1 MIKRMRLC
9 AAAAVLL
16 FESSSVFSQS
26 VQVAHEAAHAVTEE
40 RLCEVLATIRDGER
54 RPVTL
59 SGVFVVGYEDSRFYD
74 PAEPTCRAD
83 VQPETWVEL
92 APDVRNDELDRLL
105 KRKSG
110 DWSPRRA
117 YVRFTG
123 ELYGPGVVGP
133 DDLSLL
139 PPLAYA
145 NRIRNRRYGHLSGY
159 RTKLVVTGVS
169 DVRSAPEATPWP
181 AGRSASP
188 TAAVE
193 HAEVPRYPR
202 MAWNA
207 GIAGDVVVDVTVSD
221 GRVSKAE
228 AKSGDRMLSDEA
240 VRNVQTWQ
248 FAAGTNAT
256 FTTTYSY
263 EVEQRLTGASDL
275 TRIELELPKRVR
287 IVAPANGW

>member
-1 MIKRMRLC
+1 MRLC
-9 AAAAVLL
+9 VAAAVLL
-16 FESSSVFSQS
+16 FESSSAFSQA
-26 VQVAHEAAHAVTEE
+26 VQVAHEAAHVVAGE
-40 RLCEVLATIRDGER
+40 RLCDVLASIRDGER

-59 SGVFVVGYEDSRFYD
+59 SGVFVVGYENASFYD

-83 VQPETWVEL
+83 VQPETWVEF
-92 APDVRNDELDRLL
+92 APGVKNDELDRLF

-159 RTKLVVTGVS
+159 RTKFVVTGIS
-169 DVRSAPEATPWP
+169 DVRSVPEATPSP
-181 AGRSASP
+181 AGRSAPS
-188 TAAVE
+188 TLVVE

-207 GIAGDVVVDVTVSD
+207 AITGDVVVDVTVSD
-221 GRVSKAE
+221 GRVSKVE
-228 AKSGDRMLSDEA
+228 AKSGDRMLCDEA

-256 FTTTYSY
+256 FTTTYTY
-263 EVEQRLTGASDL
+263 EVEQRMTGASDL
-275 TRIELELPKRVR
+275 TRVELELPKRVR